1 MVVSKNVTSWLKIFC
16 AFGVLLG
23 HTFYYSE
30 NSYLKAFVMLP
41 PFGYFLG
48 SVCVGIFLFL
58 SGYGLTYSYINK
70 KNYLSNFDKRL
81 RSVFFPFF
89 ICSIIY
95 QILSYLIKLRI
106 PDQSLVIDS
115 LIGGDTNVFLPFSW
129 YVFLQIALYFAFYF
143 SFRFINKLYIGEFF
157 LTIMSLSILFL
168 LRKLNFPSYWLVAIP
183 SFLFG
188 SYFAYLADR
197 LSPKFENLIIVILIF
212 FVISVLILDI
222 DIPLLNY
229 GLFSIVIISIINK
242 SLGKNPPHFIRRL
255 DGNYSYFIYLCQG
268 YTVIY
273 VDKVNT
279 ILYVIVCILGT
290 FLLSYILDFVYRRI
304 FDIARNQ

>member
-1 MVVSKNVTSWLKIFC
+1 MVVSKSVTSWLKILC

-48 SVCVGIFLFL
+48 AVCVGIFLFL

-81 RSVFFPFF
+81 KSVFFPFF

-95 QILSYLIKLRI
+95 QILSCLINSII
-106 PDQSLVIDS
+106 PDLSLIIDS
-115 LIGGDTNVFLPFSW
+115 LAGGDTNAILPFSW
-129 YVFLQIALYFAFYF
+129 YVFLQIVLYFAFYF
-143 SFRFINKLYIGEFF
+143 SFRFINKLYISEVF
-157 LTIMSLSILFL
+157 LTILSLFILFF
-168 LRKLNFPSYWLVAIP
+168 LRRLNFPSYWLVAIP

-188 SYFAYLADR
+188 SYFAYLAGR

-212 FVISVLILDI
+212 LVIFVLILDI

-229 GLFSIVIISIINK
+229 GLFSIAIVSIINK
-242 SLGKNPPHFIRRL
+242 FLGKIPPPLF
-255 DGNYSYFIYLCQG
+255 YSQ
-268 YTVIY
+268 T
-273 VDKVNT
+273 
-279 ILYVIVCILGT
+279 
-290 FLLSYILDFVYRRI
+290 RW
-304 FDIARNQ
+304 